1 MCSKYFDECFMN
13 KHLLQIYLTKFN
25 KLSKRRK
32 HTLLRKKNENYKIVK
47 IFVFQAYGAEKINLI
62 ACEKRSSN
70 IVPKMVSF

>member
-1 MCSKYFDECFMN
+1 MN

-47 IFVFQAYGAEKINLI
+47 IFVLQTYGAEKINLI
-62 ACEKRSSN
+62 ASEK
-70 IVPKMVSF
+70 KKL